1 MVFVGFVVFV
11 VFVVSCRFFVVSCRF
26 FGSFAGSLGSL
37 SALPVPAVPDQPGW
51 FAGRPDRVGTVTISV
66 LRNRA
71 YFPDRLVSRSSTG
84 IVPRRDGK
92 ESVTFNADQCFA
104 ESRILPR
111 LFGFA

>member
-1 MVFVGFVVFV
+1 MVCVFFYVFQGLEVFHDFYSYLYVVE
-11 VFVVSCRFFVVSCRF
+11 
-26 FGSFAGSLGSL
+26 GFAGSLGSL

-51 FAGRPDRVGTVTISV
+51 FAGRPDRVGTVNVSV
-66 LRNRA
+66 LRNHA

-104 ESRILPR
+104 ESRILPGS
-111 LFGFA
+111 FGFA